1 MAPDTKI
8 PVSVSFSLVN
18 SKMTSNPRV
27 PSSSVSSKGKEIVQR
42 KGRLLLSFVR
52 AYLIF
57 LGGEAI
63 FSANSVIE
71 HFFYMFSVLPVHRE
85 HLSEQQNSPW

>member
-8 PVSVSFSLVN
+8 PVSVSISLAN
-18 SKMTSNPRV
+18 SKMTSDPRI

-42 KGRLLLSFVR
+42 RGRLLLSFVR

-57 LGGEAI
+57 LGRETI
-63 FSANSVIE
+63 FSANSLIGIFLLYV
-71 HFFYMFSVLPVHRE
+71 
-85 HLSEQQNSPW
+85 